1 MTWAKNLLFVGVVL
15 AGAGGFAFS
24 LLPGGKPDNWRV
36 APSLPK
42 DESFQA
48 TLQKVNAS
56 FREDWKS
63 LGIATAH
70 PADELTV
77 ARRVSLALT
86 GTVPS
91 LEEVRMFEG
100 RKTPDRIAWW
110 TLGLLHDRRYSDYMA
125 ERLARAYVGVAD
137 GPFLI
142 YRRRRFASWLS
153 DQLHDNRPYDAM
165 VRDLVASDGLWTDEP
180 ATNFIT
186 ATVKPDSNEGVDE
199 TLVAARVYRAFL
211 GIRVDCAECHDHPFD
226 RWTQDDFHHLA
237 AFFGRTVPSF
247 TGVRDERKRGP
258 YEWEHHATHE
268 KRTDDPGVPFAK
280 ELLPAE
286 PRNNPRKRLA
296 VWATH
301 EDNPAFARAT
311 VNRVWALLF
320 GKPLIEPVD
329 NIPLDKP
336 RQPALDI
343 LAEDFSAHGFDVQ
356 RLVQL
361 ITATE
366 VFRLDSRDRE
376 EWSDGQAEAALEHW
390 AVFPMTRLR
399 PDQVS
404 SSILQAASVQT
415 LDYNTHVLFRVVRLI
430 QQGQFVERY
439 GDVGEDEFG
448 FRAGTI
454 PQRLLMLNGELVKDR
469 TEENIVS
476 NASTQIASLA
486 PDDKLAVEAA
496 FLACFTRRPTVEER
510 DHFTAKLREAQDND
524 RRRAMEDIYA
534 TLLNATEFS
543 WNH

>member
-15 AGAGGFAFS
+15 AGAGGFAYS

-36 APSLPK
+36 APSLQK

-48 TLQKVNAS
+48 TLQKVNAA
-56 FREDWKS
+56 FRDDWKK
-63 LGIATAH
+63 LGIAPAH
-70 PADELTV
+70 PADDLTV

-91 LEEVRMFEG
+91 LEEIRMFEG
-100 RKTPDRIAWW
+100 QKMPDRIAWW
-110 TLGLLHDRRYSDYMA
+110 TLGLLRDRRYSDHMA

-153 DQLHDNRPYDAM
+153 DQLYDNRPYDAM
-165 VRDLVASDGLWTDEP
+165 VRDLLASDGLWTDQP

-186 ATVKPDSNEGVDE
+186 ATVKPDSDEGVDE
-199 TLVAARVYRAFL
+199 TLVTARVYRAFL

-226 RWTQDDFHHLA
+226 RWTQEDFHRLA
-237 AFFGRTVPSF
+237 AFFGRTAPSF
-247 TGVRDERKRGP
+247 TGVREERKREP

-268 KRTDDPGVPFAK
+268 KRTDEPAVPFAK
-280 ELLPAE
+280 ELLPDQ
-286 PRNNPRKRLA
+286 PKNNSRKRLA
-296 VWATH
+296 AWVTH
-301 EDNPAFARAT
+301 QDNPAFSRAT
-311 VNRVWALLF
+311 VNRIWALLV

-336 RQPALDI
+336 RPPALDI
-343 LAEDFSAHGFDVQ
+343 LAADFSAHGFDLK
-356 RLVQL
+356 RLIQL
-361 ITATE
+361 ITAAE

-376 EWSDGQAEAALEHW
+376 EWTDDEAEAALASW

-404 SSILQAASVQT
+404 SSIVQASSVQT
-415 LDYNTHVLFRVVRLI
+415 LDYNTHVVFRVVRLI

-439 GDVGEDEFG
+439 GDVGEDELG

-454 PQRLLMLNGELVKDR
+454 PQRLLMLNGELVKER
-469 TEENIVS
+469 TEDNIVS
-476 NASTQIASLA
+476 NASTQIAALA

-496 FLACFTRRPTVEER
+496 FLGCFTRRPTVEESE
-510 DHFTAKLREAQDND
+510 HFTARLREAKGNG

-534 TLLNATEFS
+534 TLFNATEFS